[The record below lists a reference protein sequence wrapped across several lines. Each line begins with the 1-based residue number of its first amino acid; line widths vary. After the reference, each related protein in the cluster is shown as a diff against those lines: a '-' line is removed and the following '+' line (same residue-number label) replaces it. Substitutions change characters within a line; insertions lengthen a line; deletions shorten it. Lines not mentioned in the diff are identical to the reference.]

1 MDAFKT
7 LLFAHAACGTA
18 ALATYWAAAF
28 ARKGSPLHRGVG
40 KAYLLAMIGIVVTA
54 IPMAITFYFRG
65 LWPVAVF
72 LGYLTVITSTSMWLG
87 WRSIRR
93 KRDQAAFRDKA
104 YIAVAIANLAC
115 AVTVFAIGAQV
126 TQVLLMGFSVVGL
139 LAGLQMLWRAYRPM
153 AAGNWWLQE
162 HYGAMLGCGVATHVA
177 FLNLGF
183 GRVAQMLGYQPPAW
197 YQLLG
202 WMVPVAAAVIAGI
215 VLDRRYA
222 PKAKASMARTAAA
235 A

>member
-28 ARKGSPLHRGVG
+28 VRKGSPLHRGVG

-87 WRSIRR
+87 WRSIFVVFG
-93 KRDQAAFRDKA
+93 AATA
-104 YIAVAIANLAC
+104 L
-115 AVTVFAIGAQV
+115 
-126 TQVLLMGFSVVGL
+126 
-139 LAGLQMLWRAYRPM
+139 
-153 AAGNWWLQE
+153 
-162 HYGAMLGCGVATHVA
+162 
-177 FLNLGF
+177 
-183 GRVAQMLGYQPPAW
+183 
-197 YQLLG
+197 
-202 WMVPVAAAVIAGI
+202 AAALIW
-215 VLDRRYA
+215 RY
-222 PKAKASMARTAAA
+222 PHLETLPLAR
-235 A
+235 

>member
-1 MDAFKT
+1 MDAYKT
-7 LLFAHAACGTA
+7 LLLTHAACGTV
-18 ALATYWAAAF
+18 ALATFWAAAF

-93 KRDQAAFRDKA
+93 KRDQAAYRDKA
-104 YIAVAIANLAC
+104 YLGVAIANLAC

-139 LAGLQMLWRAYRPM
+139 MTGTQMLWRAWRPM

-162 HYGAMLGCGVATHVA
+162 HYGSMLGCGVATHVA

-183 GRVAQMLGYQPPAW
+183 GRIAQMLGYQPPEW

-215 VLDRRYA
+215 FLDRRYA
-222 PKAKASMARTAAA
+222 PKAKVRAVAAA
-235 A
+235 